1 MIQHAIRIAC
11 RAGMDDV
18 IARLEEH
25 RDAQIKFHNN
35 DISVIKDWHSRR
47 LSLFMAADKK
57 IFHLT
62 LENPDREA
70 VSRAITHAGDII
82 PLLTSKKRYHG
93 IGRQRTSPCSE
104 ARYSADVTDTEQLVD
119 IAHDAID
126 GALEQAD
133 HVAGVLSAG
142 TEHVDLATSEDI
154 HASDDNSRIALS
166 IRAFKNGGSGH
177 AVRCARTPDGLDGHA
192 GHEAARD
199 ACRASCPRQGERG
212 TYDVV
217 FSSLALANIMQ
228 HVAAMASAFY
238 VDSGM
243 SFLADSLGQQVAR
256 EHLTIR
262 DSGVHPG
269 GIASRAFDGE
279 GVATGETAI
288 IDRGML
294 ASFLHNTSTAREHDT
309 ETTANA
315 GLVAPHPWNVI
326 VAPGDASLQEL
337 ISEVEHGLLVTNTWY
352 TRFQNYRTGDFSTI
366 PRDAAFVIDH
376 GELGH
381 AITAVRISDVMPR
394 LLNGISM
401 LGREQ
406 RQIHWWE
413 VETPVF
419 TPPALVRDVPVT
431 RSFR

>member
-18 IARLEEH
+18 IARMEEH
-25 RDAQIKFHNN
+25 REAQIKFHDNS
-35 DISVIKDWHSRR
+35 ISIIKDWHSRR

-62 LENPDREA
+62 LENPDRDA
-70 VSRAITHAGDII
+70 VTRAITHAGDII

-93 IGRQRTSPCSE
+93 IGRQRMTPRSE
-104 ARYSADVTDTEQLVD
+104 ARYSADVIDTERLVD
-119 IAHDAID
+119 VAHDAID

-142 TEHVDLATSEDI
+142 TEHIDLATSEDI
-154 HASDDNSRIALS
+154 NASDTNSRIALS
-166 IRAFKNGGSGH
+166 IRAFKNDGSGH
-177 AVRCARTPDGLDGHA
+177 AVRCVRTPDGLDGNA
-192 GHEAARD
+192 GGEAARD
-199 ACRASCPRQGERG
+199 ACRAGRPRQGERG
-212 TYDVV
+212 TYDIV

-243 SFLADSLGQQVAR
+243 SFLADGLGQQVAGER
-256 EHLTIR
+256 LTIR

-269 GIASRAFDGE
+269 GIASRAFDDE
-279 GVATGETAI
+279 GIATGETAI
-288 IDRGML
+288 IDQGVL

-309 ETTANA
+309 ATTANA
-315 GLVAPHPWNVI
+315 GLVAPHPWNVV
-326 VAPGDASLQEL
+326 VAPGDGCMEEM
-337 ISEVEHGLLVTNTWY
+337 ISGVEHGLLVTNTWY

-366 PRDAAFVIDH
+366 PRDAAIVIDH
-376 GELGH
+376 GELSH
-381 AITAVRISDVMPR
+381 AITGIRISDAMPR
-394 LLNGISM
+394 LLGSIDM

-419 TPPALVRDVPVT
+419 TPAALVRDVPVT